1 MDIISV
7 RRDFPILDRMV
18 NGNKLIYLD
27 NAATTQMPSQVLNAY
42 KQHYSTDNAN
52 VHRGIHT
59 LSEIST
65 AKLED
70 ARAAAARFLG
80 APSPECIVFT
90 SGTTDSINTVA
101 RAWAEN
107 KVRDGFSIV
116 TTAMEHH
123 SNYLPWL
130 DLCRRRGG
138 NFVEIP
144 LGQDGRLDIETLTN
158 ALTPETILFAV
169 TYVSNVTGAVNDVK
183 QLIDLA
189 HSNGVPVLVDAAQ
202 AAREFPIDVS
212 ELDADFLCLSG
223 HKMLGPSGVGI
234 LYVAERHFQELI
246 PSRFGGGMISD
257 IKNGVPVYEQM
268 PHFLEAGTPNI
279 GGIVAFH
286 EAIRYIEGVSRG
298 YIAERETALTSR
310 LREMLSELKDIRI
323 LGPSETGGS
332 CVSVVSD
339 RFHPYDAA
347 LLLDK
352 QGVAVRSGTHCAI
365 PCHRAFGVAGSL
377 RFSPAF
383 YNTEDELVAAVTA
396 FDRGLSILDRAGGG
410 KL

>member
-1 MDIISV
+1 MDICSI
-7 RRDFPILDRMV
+7 RKDFPILGREV
-18 NGNKLIYLD
+18 NGNPLIYLD
-27 NAATTQMPSQVLNAY
+27 NAATTQMPSQVMTAY
-42 KQHYSTDNAN
+42 FRHYSSDNAN

-59 LSEIST
+59 LSDIST
-65 AKLED
+65 EKLET
-70 ARAAAARFLG
+70 ARAAAARFIG
-80 APSPECIVFT
+80 AASPECVVFT
-90 SGTTDSINTVA
+90 SGTTDSVNTVA
-101 RAWAEN
+101 RAWAES
-107 KVRDGFSIV
+107 RARGGFSIV
-116 TTAMEHH
+116 VTAMEHH

-130 DLCRRRGG
+130 DLCRRYGG

-144 LGQDGRLDIETLTN
+144 LGSDGLLDTDALGK

-183 QLIDLA
+183 SLISLA
-189 HSNGVPVLVDAAQ
+189 HSRGVPVLVDAAQ

-212 ELDADFLCLSG
+212 DLDADFLCLSA
-223 HKMLGPSGVGI
+223 HKMLGPSGVGL
-234 LYVAERHFQELI
+234 LYVAERHFQELS
-246 PSRFGGGMISD
+246 PFRLGGGMISD
-257 IKNGVPVYEQM
+257 IRNGLPVYEEM

-286 EAIRYIEGVSRG
+286 EAISYIESVSRG
-298 YIAERETALTSR
+298 YITERETMLTSR
-310 LREMLSELKDIRI
+310 LREMLSQLKDIRI

-332 CVSVVSD
+332 CVSIVSG

-365 PCHRAFGVAGSL
+365 PCHSALGVSGSL

-383 YNTEDELVAAVTA
+383 YNTETELEAAVTA
-396 FDRGLSILDRAGGG
+396 FDRALDILGRAAGR
-410 KL
+410 